1 MARRSGRRRL
11 STHYR
16 RPSGDTRATA
26 AHTLAA
32 VSGEALQFKTRPT
45 GATVARALRAVTV
58 ASMVVPLFALAA
70 LLDRPHVR
78 SWTALGLTLGLG
90 AVCAL
95 SFVSDRRRLRRARLS
110 AFVAT
115 RAFTQ
120 TVLVI
125 ADFAAAGVAFG
136 LHGGS
141 FLLLP
146 LIAFL
151 ATALLGNG
159 TMMRRGWLV
168 LVVALAVETGL
179 ELPAYDALWSTVLF
193 AGTGAV
199 LAVTVDHVVRGS
211 MRGMERNRVL
221 AELATE
227 TAMFQDWPRDLLSMG
242 ERLARAMDVERYAV
256 LTRLGS
262 RTPLERSYAWP
273 DPEWP
278 TFEEVGDLAVAAL
291 ERAGPVESDGL
302 CATGVHAGTAGV
314 VIVAPSTSLLAAP
327 VEPTVLT
334 SAAALVASML
344 TRSRLISG
352 LLDMANTDELTGL
365 ANRRRLFETLQLE
378 IGRARR
384 SRRPLTIAMVDLD
397 HFKRYNDTFGHSAG
411 DDLLQ
416 HFALRTTSRTRA
428 QDLVARYGGEEFC
441 MVLPETDAEGA
452 VALVEGLRHEGAGDD
467 RLGRRVTF
475 SAGLATWNGSESA
488 EDLVYRADASLYR
501 AKAAGRDQVAVARA
515 S

>member
-1 MARRSGRRRL
+1 M
-11 STHYR
+11 T
-16 RPSGDTRATA
+16 TET
-26 AHTLAA
+26 
-32 VSGEALQFKTRPT
+32 LQFKTEPT
-45 GATVARALRAVTV
+45 GASVTRALRAVTAV
-58 ASMVVPLFALAA
+58 FMVVPLFALAA
-70 LLDRPHVR
+70 LVDRPQVR
-78 SWTALGLTLGLG
+78 SWTALGVTLGLG
-90 AVCAL
+90 AVFAA
-95 SFVSDRRRLRRARLS
+95 SFAADRRRLRRARFS

-115 RAFTQ
+115 RAFAQ
-120 TVLVI
+120 AVLVI

-146 LIAFL
+146 VIAFL
-151 ATALLGNG
+151 ITALLGNG
-159 TMMRRGWLV
+159 AMMRRGWVV
-168 LVVALAVETGL
+168 LVAALGTETAVQ
-179 ELPAYDALWSTVLF
+179 LPAYDALWETVLF
-193 AGTGAV
+193 AGTAAV
-199 LAVTVDHVVRGS
+199 IAVMVDEVVRGS
-211 MRGMERNRVL
+211 IRGMERNGAL

-227 TAMFQDWPRDLLSMG
+227 TSTLQDWPRDLLSVG
-242 ERLARAMDVERYAV
+242 ERLARAMDVGRYAV

-262 RTPLERSYAWP
+262 RTPLERSYSWP

-278 TFEEVGDLAVAAL
+278 AFEELGDLAVAAL
-291 ERAGPVESDGL
+291 ERAGPVESGGL
-302 CATGVHAGTAGV
+302 CATGAHAGTAGV
-314 VIVAPSTSLLAAP
+314 VIVAPATSLSGAP
-327 VEPTVLT
+327 LETTLLT
-334 SAAALVASML
+334 STAALLASML

-365 ANRRRLFETLQLE
+365 ANRRRLFDVLQLE

-384 SRRPLTIAMVDLD
+384 SRRSLTIAMVDLD

-416 HFALRTTSRTRA
+416 QFALRTTSRMRA

-441 MVLPETDAEGA
+441 LVLPETDAEGA
-452 VALVEGLRHEGAGDD
+452 LALIEGLRSEGAGDD

-501 AKAAGRDQVAVARA
+501 AKAAGRDRVAVAPGC
-515 S
+515 